1 MVTTQFFLRLG
12 GMVGVALLPLL
23 LLGVEFVGTQVNSRD
38 VYILSTRTGTVLN
51 ITAICRA
58 EFYDAN
64 TGQHIPEASKS
75 GLCTLFKEGRTGTL
89 WYGKGRISGQINHNL
104 KLD

>member
-1 MVTTQFFLRLG
+1 LISI
-12 GMVGVALLPLL
+12 ALLPLL

-38 VYILSTRTGTVLN
+38 VYIVSTRTGMTVPIN
-51 ITAICRA
+51 MSARTSATICRA

-89 WYGKGRISGQINHNL
+89 WYGRGRISGQINYNF